1 VRINDQLRLGERIAE
16 LRPDEPDNWIRLM
29 ALYEYFGQLDKA
41 REVGLKAW
49 SVGANKRGRA
59 TVIYHMRRVDL
70 DETLRMVDAG
80 LAEDE
85 VSTFFYYQS
94 HRALLEAGQVE
105 RAAEFID
112 KFTLRSVDPESNL
125 MMQLRQA
132 CAEGR
137 VADADALFVQI
148 PEDSNTRWLFL
159 MTLGRE
165 DEAREL
171 LRQYDTPD
179 YLFILA
185 GFLDY
190 RSFDPRD
197 YPLLW
202 KTLQAQGIQR
212 PPAKS
217 QSFMCQRDA

>member
-1 VRINDQLRLGERIAE
+1 ME
-16 LRPDEPDNWIRLM
+16 
-29 ALYEYFGQLDKA
+29 LYEYFGQMDKA
-41 REVGLKAW
+41 REAGLKAW
-49 SVGANKRGRA
+49 SADARMQGKSTIV
-59 TVIYHMRRVDL
+59 YHMRRVDL
-70 DETLRMVDAG
+70 DEALRLIDAG
-80 LAEDE
+80 LANDE
-85 VSTFFYYQS
+85 VSAYFYYQS

-105 RAAEFID
+105 RAAELID

-137 VADADALFVQI
+137 VADADALLGQV
-148 PEDSNTRWLFL
+148 PEGSNTRWLFL

-190 RSFDPRD
+190 RAFEARD

-202 KTLQAQGIQR
+202 KTLRAQGIER
-212 PPAKS
+212 PPARP
-217 QSFMCQRDA
+217 QTFTCQRDA